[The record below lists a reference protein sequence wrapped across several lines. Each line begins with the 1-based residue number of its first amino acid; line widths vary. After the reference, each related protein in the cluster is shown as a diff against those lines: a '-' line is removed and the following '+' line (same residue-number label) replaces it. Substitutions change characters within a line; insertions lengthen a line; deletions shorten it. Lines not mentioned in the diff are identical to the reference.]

1 MELGIFAKTFVRMDF
16 EEGFAAAKS
25 FGLECIQF
33 NFSCAGLPTLPESI
47 EPVLLDRI
55 RSALERSSLSMAA
68 VSGTCNLINPD
79 ASRRTKD
86 LRELTT
92 LIGACAGLRTPVVTL
107 CTGTRDPVNMWRTHP
122 ENHSPSAW
130 RDLVLSLEQLLPIAQ
145 EHRVFLGIEPEPA
158 NVIDSALKA
167 RKLLDEIRSPWL
179 RVIFDAANLL
189 QPTTLHQQSKIL
201 SEAVDLV
208 GSEVVVAHAKD
219 LTGDAS
225 AGHVATGQ
233 GALDY
238 KLYLRLLQ
246 QAGFKGPLILHNL
259 REEEVPAA
267 VAFLREKVRSL
278 QGSRIESIESREPRL

>member
-1 MELGIFAKTFVRMDF
+1 MELGIFAKTFVRVDF

-79 ASRRTKD
+79 TAHRTKD
-86 LRELTT
+86 LRNLRT
-92 LIGACAGLRTPVVTL
+92 LIGACAGLGAPVVTL
-107 CTGTRDPVNMWRTHP
+107 CTGTRDPVNMWRAHP
-122 ENHSPSAW
+122 DNHSPDAW
-130 RDLVLSLEQLLPIAQ
+130 RDLVHSLEQLLPIAQ
-145 EHRVFLGIEPEPA
+145 ERRVFLGIEPEPA

-167 RKLLDEIRSPWL
+167 RKLLDEIQSPWL
-179 RVIFDAANLL
+179 KVIFDAANLL
-189 QPTTLHQQSKIL
+189 QPSTLHRQHEIL
-201 SEAVDLV
+201 SEAVDLLAADT
-208 GSEVVVAHAKD
+208 VVAHAKD

-225 AGHVATGQ
+225 AGHVAAGR

-238 KLYLRLLQ
+238 KLYLQLLQ
-246 QAGFKGPLILHNL
+246 RAGFKGPLILHNL
-259 REEEVPAA
+259 SEEELPGA
-267 VAFLREKVRSL
+267 VSFLRK
-278 QGSRIESIESREPRL
+278 RLHDLFA